1 MNAKPSAAAPDARRY
16 AISLLVVFAAL
27 HAAMFA
33 YDRLHPDRFLNA
45 DRAQER
51 IGAIQG
57 FIEAWNNGGVVP
69 FLASH
74 GIPGD
79 WLPQALAYMAGG
91 QSLVI
96 AIQIALALLSILAVQ
111 RLGHAVGLGSRAAAA
126 GAALYGLLPHTLVFP
141 HQLAAEAIF
150 DPLVVL
156 SFSWALGARSGLA
169 LGAATLVR
177 PVTLAWPV
185 IHAGAAPG
193 PRRAKAAY
201 LLWAL
206 APLLLWMC
214 FILLA
219 TGELSM
225 GRSSH
230 DLGHNLYARIQR
242 MSASL
247 PQAERPAPRPA
258 GHTSVGVAEYLR
270 FVARHPVAAA
280 GHSVRD
286 VVALTAKSGIERLT
300 LDYLD
305 LFPRARSAIQDSDAG
320 WRVQLEK
327 HGLKAAALQL
337 YAEQPGLV
345 LVSGLAA
352 VFFLAFMFLA
362 LAGAW
367 GWAREA
373 YAPRPPN
380 DPRRA
385 LRLLMIG
392 FVAYI
397 FLTAQVVDAAQSRH
411 RAPAEFALCVLAVAG
426 YLRLRRTNPRG
437 VLGRPS
443 AVAA

>member
-1 MNAKPSAAAPDARRY
+1 MNPKSPAAAPDASRY
-16 AISLLVVFAAL
+16 AIPLLVSFAAL

-51 IGAIQG
+51 IGVVQG
-57 FIEAWNNGGVVP
+57 FIDAWSNGGMVS

-91 QSLVI
+91 PSLVI
-96 AIQIALALLSILAVQ
+96 AIQAALALLSILAVQ

-156 SFSWALGARSGLA
+156 SFCAVLGARSGLA
-169 LGAATLVR
+169 LGVATLVR
-177 PVTLAWPV
+177 PITLLWPV
-185 IHAGAAPG
+185 IHARVSPG
-193 PRRAKAAY
+193 PLRAKVAY
-201 LLWAL
+201 LACAL

-219 TGELSM
+219 TGEFSM

-230 DLGHNLYARIQR
+230 DLGHNLYARIHR
-242 MSASL
+242 MADAL
-247 PQAERPAPRPA
+247 PQAQRPAPRPP
-258 GHTSVGVAEYLR
+258 GHTSAGIGEYLQ

-286 VVALTAKSGIERLT
+286 LVALTAKSGIERLT

-305 LFPRARSAIQDSDAG
+305 LFPEARNSIQDSDAG

-327 HGLKAAALQL
+327 NGLKAAALQL

-345 LVSGLAA
+345 LTSALAA
-352 VFFLAFMFLA
+352 VFFLAFMALA

-367 GWAREA
+367 CWARDA
-373 YAPRPPN
+373 YGARTA
-380 DPRRA
+380 DDAGKA

-397 FLTAQVVDAAQSRH
+397 FITAQVVDAAQSRH

-426 YLRLRRTNPRG
+426 WLRMRRPGLRG
-437 VLGRPS
+437 VLSGPS